1 MFSRTLLDVQRDITK
16 KRGDRSAA
24 KKQTLISHPHVAAK
38 RRIQQAQAKKNAK
51 RARKMNLDWRKILVI
66 VVDIKRFFLLQNFVK
81 EKWGLSR
88 RIVTFVAS
96 LLNTIVQGEVI
107 FNGI

>member
-38 RRIQQAQAKKNAK
+38 RRIQQAQAKQNAK
-51 RARKMNLDWRKILVI
+51 RARKMNLD
-66 VVDIKRFFLLQNFVK
+66 
-81 EKWGLSR
+81 
-88 RIVTFVAS
+88 
-96 LLNTIVQGEVI
+96 
-107 FNGI
+107 